1 MLIFRR
7 TVAPGMRSP
16 IGPGRFLTAVVCL
29 CAALSLHSSPESEV
43 DLTPWKSG
51 ERMVF
56 ESMNRDETQLLGYL
70 ALSIQSSSLDDRPT
84 WRIESRDSRESTGYS
99 LVEVDADSFL
109 PIYSVFR
116 SEGMGEIEARY
127 QDEGV
132 AISHRL
138 RQAGSRLKQLN
149 RTYEIFQSSYLMR
162 KFPVQNG
169 YQQPVY
175 MVDSSRPA
183 KQIPAIMRIT
193 EIKNIS
199 TIHGDQLCYRVTALI
214 GETRVHFWIGI
225 NEHRWIYRIE
235 NEGVG
240 VMRLVDAFAD
250 AAEHPDQFE
259 AGQPG
264 SVFRL
269 TLPPDWLAFS
279 TPDTTG
285 IINGDQVTFLP
296 PGGLGSLKL
305 SRHPKMVSLDQV
317 YDGSINWLKENRRKF
332 ALNPSSITEIHT
344 GKIKGRSFT
353 GSYEEDRNQM
363 TLFHALVEE
372 REHLYIFT
380 AHAPSGYFSD
390 MEKSLGVIVQSLE
403 SFER

>member
-1 MLIFRR
+1 MPIPRL
-7 TVAPGMRSP
+7 TVAFGIRRP
-16 IGPGRFLTAVVCL
+16 IGSGRFLTAMVCL
-29 CAALSLHSSPESEV
+29 CTALSLHGSPDREAALS
-43 DLTPWKSG
+43 PWKSG

-56 ESMNRDETQLLGYL
+56 ESLNRDETQLLGYL
-70 ALSIQSSSLDDRPT
+70 ALSVHESSLGDRST
-84 WRIESRDSRESTGYS
+84 WRIESRDSRDSTGYS

-116 SEGMGEIEARY
+116 SDGMGEIEARY

-132 AISHRL
+132 AVSHRL
-138 RQAGSRLKQLN
+138 RQDGSKMKHRS

-175 MVDSSRPA
+175 LVDSSRPA

-193 EIKNIS
+193 ETKNLS

-235 NEGVG
+235 NEGIG

-250 AAEHPDQFE
+250 ASQHPIQFE
-259 AGQPG
+259 AGNPG
-264 SVFRL
+264 NVFKISI
-269 TLPPDWLAFS
+269 PPDWLAFA
-279 TPDTTG
+279 TPDSSG
-285 IINGDQVTFLP
+285 MIHGDQVTFLP
-296 PGGLGSLKL
+296 PGGIGSLKL

-317 YDGSINWLKENRRKF
+317 YEGSINWLKENRRKF
-332 ALNPSSITEIHT
+332 ALNPASIHEIHSDR
-344 GKIKGRSFT
+344 IMGRSFT
-353 GSYEEDRNQM
+353 GSYEENRNQM

-372 REHLYIFT
+372 GEHLYIFT
-380 AHAPSGYFSD
+380 AHTPSGSFAD
-390 MEKSLGVIVQSLE
+390 IEESLGSIVQSLE
-403 SFER
+403 SIER